1 MVLDTDTPCLAFLL
15 IKGGIFMFDDEKD
28 IHLHSKFILI
38 THGGS
43 FMVGTEETPFQHKAT
58 ITIHGHVRSK
68 EIPVYGAK
76 SIALREGYLG
86 LHGKHVLYTWT
97 IITETI
103 NPGDTIIKLKD
114 PVNWKPGDKIVIAPT
129 GKNIRE
135 HEEVEIVGV
144 QNGGKLIQ
152 VKPALKYKHISIVQ
166 TIAGRVITTSAE
178 VGLLTRNVVIQGS
191 KDDQWQGTIKA
202 CRKAFQPGQFQTQTC
217 FLGKFGEEPGSS
229 EFGAQIMIHS
239 PVKSS
244 GLIKAQFN
252 HVEIRHAGQAFR
264 IGRYPIHFHV
274 SGDVDGS
281 YVKGCS
287 IHHSFNRAVTMHG
300 INNLVVERNVFY
312 HVRGNAFFMED
323 GIETGNVVRYNL
335 GIFVTSSTST
345 LNVDVTPASY
355 WVTNANNTVSH
366 NVAAGGSHFGF
377 WYQMF
382 EHPDGPSFTPTICPR
397 NVPMKEFRNNTAHS
411 FGRYGLWVFPVY
423 NPKRGGACGAQIA
436 EPAEFHSLL
445 TYNNMRG
452 AEGVKCGS
460 VRFVD
465 FIAMD
470 NDLAGI
476 EYVDSDSEHP
486 PWGGPMI
493 KDSLIVGHSLLTDC
507 GLKLVTTNRNCTRS
521 GLMLPKTSKL
531 TVSNVTFVNFNHKR
545 CAALE
550 ACAQCEHFHLRGG
563 WKVEFEKMNF
573 INVSTRSRF
582 KWPHEV
588 VFKDL
593 DGTLSG
599 KKHIWY

>member
-1 MVLDTDTPCLAFLL
+1 MVLDTDTPVLAFLL
-15 IKGGIFMFDDEKD
+15 IKGGTFMFDDEKD
-28 IHLHSKFILI
+28 IHLQSKFILV

-43 FMVGTEETPFQHKAT
+43 FMVGSEENPFQHKAT

-76 SIALREGYLG
+76 SIGLREGYLG
-86 LHGKHVLYTWT
+86 FHGKHVLYTWT
-97 IITETI
+97 VIMETV
-103 NPGDTIIKLKD
+103 NPGDTSLTLKD
-114 PVNWKPGDKIVIAPT
+114 PVTWKPGDKIVIAPT

-135 HEEVEIVGV
+135 HEELTIVGV
-144 QNGGKLIQ
+144 QQGGKLIQ
-152 VKPALKYKHISIVQ
+152 VEPPLQYKHISIVQ
-166 TIAGRVITTSAE
+166 TIAGRVIETRAE

-191 KDDQWQGTIKA
+191 AHDQWQGTIEA
-202 CRKAFQPGQFQTQTC
+202 CPKAFEPGQFQTQTC
-217 FLGKFGEEPGSS
+217 FLGKFGAEDDSD
-229 EFGAQIMIHS
+229 EFGVQIMIHA
-239 PVKSS
+239 PKKSA
-244 GLIKAQFN
+244 GMVTAHFN
-252 HVEIRHAGQAFR
+252 HVEVRHAGQAFR

-312 HVRGNAFFMED
+312 NARGNAFFMED
-323 GIETGNVVRYNL
+323 GIEVGNVIRYNL
-335 GIFVTSSTST
+335 GIFVISSTST

-355 WVTNANNTVSH
+355 WITNANNTVSH

-382 EHPDGPSFTPTICPR
+382 EHPDGPSFTPDVCPR

-411 FGRYGLWVFPVY
+411 FGRYGLWIFPIY
-423 NPKRGGACGAQIA
+423 HPKRGGSCGSKIA

-445 TYNNMRG
+445 AYNNMRG
-452 AEGVKCGS
+452 AEGVLLGA

-476 EYVDSDSEHP
+476 EYIEAHSDDA

-493 KDSLIVGHSLLTDC
+493 KDSLIVGHSLVSE
-507 GLKLVTTNRNCTRS
+507 GLPRRISTNRNCTES
-521 GLMLPKTSKL
+521 GLKLPKSSKL
-531 TVSNVTFVNFNHKR
+531 TVSNVTMVNFDHEH
-545 CAALE
+545 CVTME
-550 ACAQCEHFHLRGG
+550 ACAHCKIFQGG
-563 WKVEFEKMNF
+563 WMVKFEKMKF
-573 INVSTRSRF
+573 INSPRRARF
-582 KWPHEV
+582 KWKHEV
-588 VFKDL
+588 VLRDL
-593 DGTLSG
+593 DGSLTGKCTLFRS
-599 KKHIWY
+599 